1 MSSNKSNTLQGK
13 WQQILSDVVIE
24 AEALVQSS
32 QRQRKLSVEQLVQT
46 LVIGCLEGE
55 KVSLRLWSEVAADLG
70 CEISA
75 SSLDER
81 LTGRVVMLLHE
92 VLQSSIRRQVDV
104 SRLPVPRLQQ
114 FSRMILYDSTAITLP
129 PILKHTFRAGRQT
142 GVGHMKVQVGYDYL
156 NAQLQC
162 VSVHEGIE
170 PDQHD
175 GGLLAQAVP
184 DALLI
189 FDLGYF
195 DQHDLKCITEQG
207 AYFVTRYQSQT
218 GLYDLQTGVAIVLLQ
233 QLQQTT
239 GDWFEATYR
248 LGREAQSKTRIVAR
262 RVSVATA
269 AEHRRQVKR
278 RAQADGYT
286 PSQRSL
292 ALCDW
297 EIIITNLPDDW
308 TAQQVL
314 DLYRVRWQIELI
326 FKAWKSDLDLTH
338 FGYWRRERVLCQLYA
353 TLIGAVLCH
362 CTFATVRFTTHEASL
377 FKAVRLIRR
386 HISTLLPIIRR
397 NWWGIGAWIE
407 RLRQALLKFAQ
418 QQNLETAPSSLRR
431 LINWGLS

>member
-1 MSSNKSNTLQGK
+1 MSATKFNQLSEK
-13 WQQILSDVVIE
+13 WQQVLVDSVLE

-32 QRQRKLSVEQLVQT
+32 QRQRKMSVEQLVQT
-46 LVIGCLEGE
+46 LVIGCLETE
-55 KVSLRLWSEVAADLG
+55 AVSLRLWSEVAADLG
-70 CEISA
+70 CTISA

-92 VLQSSIRRQVDV
+92 VLQSSIQRQVNV
-104 SRLPVPRLQQ
+104 SRLPIVQLQQ

-129 PILKHTFRAGRQT
+129 PILKETFHASRQT
-142 GVGHMKVQVGYDYL
+142 GMGHMKVQVGYDYL

-162 VSVHEGIE
+162 LSVHEGIE

-175 GGLLAQAVP
+175 AGLLAQAVAN
-184 DALLI
+184 ALLI

-195 DQHDLKCITEQG
+195 DQHDLKFINDRG

-218 GLYDLQTGVAIVLLQ
+218 GLYDRETDVAIDLLE

-239 GDWFEATYR
+239 ADCFEGTYH
-248 LGREAQSKTRIVAR
+248 LGRAAKSKTRIVAR
-262 RVSVATA
+262 RVTVAA
-269 AEHRRQVKR
+269 ATEHRRQVKR
-278 RAQADGYT
+278 RAQREGYT

-292 ALCDW
+292 CLCDW

-326 FKAWKSDLDLTH
+326 FKAWKSHLDLTA
-338 FGYWRRERVLCQLYA
+338 FGYWRAERVLCQLYA

-362 CTFATVRFTTHEASL
+362 CTFATVRYTTTEASL
-377 FKAVRLIRR
+377 FKAVRIIRR
-386 HISTLLPIIRR
+386 IIPTLLPIIRR
-397 NWWGIGAWIE
+397 NWWGIGVWTN
-407 RLRQALLKFAQ
+407 RLRQALLTFAQ
-418 QQNLETAPSSLRR
+418 QQNLETAPSSLHR
-431 LINWGLS
+431 LINWGLT

>member
-1 MSSNKSNTLQGK
+1 MSRPKFNQLSEK
-13 WQQILSDVVIE
+13 WQQVLVDSVLE

-32 QRQRKLSVEQLVQT
+32 QRQGKMSVEQLVQT
-46 LVIGCLEGE
+46 LVIGCLEKEG
-55 KVSLRLWSEVAADLG
+55 VSLRLWSEVAADLG
-70 CEISA
+70 CDISA

-92 VLQSSIRRQVDV
+92 VLQSSIRRQVQV
-104 SRLPVPRLQQ
+104 SRLPIVQLQQ

-129 PILKHTFRAGRQT
+129 PILKETFHASRQT
-142 GVGHMKVQVGYDYL
+142 GKGHMKVQVGYDYL

-162 VSVHEGIE
+162 LSVHEGIE

-175 GGLLAQAVP
+175 GGLLAEALAH
-184 DALLI
+184 ALLI

-195 DQHDLKCITEQG
+195 DQHDLKFINDQG

-218 GLYDLQTGVAIVLLQ
+218 GLYDVETGAASDLLE

-239 GDWFEATYR
+239 ADWFEATYY
-248 LGREAQSKTRIVAR
+248 LGGAAKSKTRIVAR
-262 RVSVATA
+262 RLTVATA
-269 AEHRRQVKR
+269 TEHRRQVKR
-278 RAQADGYT
+278 RAQREGYT

-297 EIIITNLPDDW
+297 EIIITNLSDDW

-326 FKAWKSDLDLTH
+326 FKAWKSDLDLTA
-338 FGYWRRERVLCQLYA
+338 FGYWRAERVLCQLYA

-362 CTFATVRFTTHEASL
+362 CTFATVRYTTTETSL
-377 FKAVRLIRR
+377 FKAVRIIRR
-386 HISTLLPIIRR
+386 LIPTLLPIIRR
-397 NWWGIGAWIE
+397 NWWGIGVWTD
-407 RLRQALLKFAQ
+407 RLRQALLTFAQ
-418 QQNLETAPSSLRR
+418 QQNLETAPSSLQR
-431 LINWGLS
+431 LINWDLT